1 MARDVGTLN
10 KVLSNTKTRG
20 IMGELQLGQII
31 EDILTPAQYEREF
44 VTVAQSSERVEYAI
58 KLPGQGE
65 EPVYLPIDSKFPLED
80 YYRLEE
86 AYESG
91 EKRRSSVTARPFLLV
106 SSVLLRISNKNTSFH
121 QRRRISEFSFCQL
134 KASIPK
140 WFAIQNSSI
149 ACVGTNKF

>member
-1 MARDVGTLN
+1 MP
-10 KVLSNTKTRG
+10 LSFQGK
-20 IMGELQLGQII
+20 
-31 EDILTPAQYEREF
+31 
-44 VTVAQSSERVEYAI
+44 
-58 KLPGQGE
+58 GE

-91 EKRRSSVTARPFLLV
+91 EKEIERYRKALLA
-106 SSVLLRISNKNTSFH
+106 SIKRFAKDIQQKYLFPPATTNF
-121 QRRRISEFSFCQL
+121 EFSFCQL

-149 ACVGTNKF
+149 VCVGTNKF